1 MKAKTETDEQLMAK
15 ILAGSQEYFE
25 PLVRRHANGLL
36 NFIHKTIGDRHRSEE
51 LFQEVLL
58 TFWKKRKQY
67 DYYRRFKPWLY
78 AIAANKVRAYLRSH
92 AAVSFVSMDD
102 EPPGLKFSGD
112 TLVMAETAS
121 LVATAVH
128 RLPAK
133 QRIVVVLRLWS
144 DMSYTEIA
152 DIVNRSESTVRANMH
167 HALANMRTY
176 LEPRMR

>member
-1 MKAKTETDEQLMAK
+1 
-15 ILAGSQEYFE
+15 
-25 PLVRRHANGLL
+25 
-36 NFIHKTIGDRHRSEE
+36 
-51 LFQEVLL
+51 
-58 TFWKKRKQY
+58 
-67 DYYRRFKPWLY
+67 
-78 AIAANKVRAYLRSH
+78 
-92 AAVSFVSMDD
+92 
-102 EPPGLKFSGD
+102 
-112 TLVMAETAS
+112 MAETAS